1 MREYVLRRLLQMI
14 PTILMIT
21 LVVFA
26 MMQTI
31 PGDPIITLLGDAY
44 NEEDAMKLR
53 HAYGLDKPLVVQY
66 LIWLGR
72 LVRGL
77 GHVDSHQPLCPR
89 GRAQAPRSRVELHCP
104 RHGGGAAHC
113 HSRRHYGITAS
124 KHLG

>member
-53 HAYGLDKPLVVQY
+53 QAYGLDKPLVVQY
-66 LIWLGR
+66 LIWRGR
-72 LVRGL
+72 LYAGIGARRFSPAALSSRTCSGT
-77 GHVDSHQPLCPR
+77 S
-89 GRAQAPRSRVELHCP
+89 RSR
-104 RHGGGAAHC
+104 
-113 HSRRHYGITAS
+113 
-124 KHLG
+124 